1 MISELKVQNFAII
14 DNLNVEFKKGF
25 TALTGETGAGKSL
38 IIDAIGL
45 LLGNRSQTSM
55 IRNGETKA
63 IVEGVFEKVSDYTKQ
78 VLDDLQIELLDGDVV
93 VIKRELS
100 QSGKNLIR
108 VNGEII
114 TLNQLELLAS
124 TLGDIHTQNE
134 THKLFNPH
142 NYLTFI
148 NNETISSLL
157 DEYKN
162 LRSKYLEALNV
173 YNEIINLSK
182 TDATNLEYWEFQ
194 YKELE
199 KASLSVNEET
209 ALEEEL
215 SFLNNYENIF
225 KYLTQINDD
234 FKENNIL
241 ENLYD
246 TIFNVQKLGEL
257 QPEFKNDSEM
267 LNDAY
272 YSLEDFFKKVKTKIQ
287 NLDYDENR
295 LNEINERLSF
305 LNTLKHKYHKSIGE
319 LINYKNELKQKID
332 SFEQIDDAI
341 NDAKNKVI
349 KCFEELKQCGMKLT
363 KERKASAK
371 ILETNVLQ
379 TLLDL
384 MLPKVDLAMEFNK
397 YDLLD
402 PFNASIFKNDGLDD
416 VDIKISFNVGE
427 PKKSLSKVA
436 SGGEMSRIMLAL
448 KVHTLKTLKLSTVIF
463 DEIDSGVSGSVAGK
477 VGEKLK
483 EISKDIQVLT
493 ITHLPIVASMADNQ
507 YHIYKVFGENSTST
521 KIELLDTENRVKMLA
536 GMITPG
542 NNNEKA
548 IDLAK
553 AMLKSNNPNIEI

>member
-1 MISELKVQNFAII
+1 
-14 DNLNVEFKKGF
+14 
-25 TALTGETGAGKSL
+25 
-38 IIDAIGL
+38 
-45 LLGNRSQTSM
+45 
-55 IRNGETKA
+55 
-63 IVEGVFEKVSDYTKQ
+63 
-78 VLDDLQIELLDGDVV
+78 
-93 VIKRELS
+93 
-100 QSGKNLIR
+100 
-108 VNGEII
+108 
-114 TLNQLELLAS
+114 
-124 TLGDIHTQNE
+124 
-134 THKLFNPH
+134 
-142 NYLTFI
+142 
-148 NNETISSLL
+148 
-157 DEYKN
+157 
-162 LRSKYLEALNV
+162 
-173 YNEIINLSK
+173 
-182 TDATNLEYWEFQ
+182 
-194 YKELE
+194 
-199 KASLSVNEET
+199 
-209 ALEEEL
+209 
-215 SFLNNYENIF
+215 
-225 KYLTQINDD
+225 
-234 FKENNIL
+234 
-241 ENLYD
+241 
-246 TIFNVQKLGEL
+246 
-257 QPEFKNDSEM
+257 
-267 LNDAY
+267 
-272 YSLEDFFKKVKTKIQ
+272 
-287 NLDYDENR
+287 
-295 LNEINERLSF
+295 
-305 LNTLKHKYHKSIGE
+305 
-319 LINYKNELKQKID
+319 
-332 SFEQIDDAI
+332 
-341 NDAKNKVI
+341 
-349 KCFEELKQCGMKLT
+349 MKLT

-371 ILETNVLQ
+371 ILEKNVLQ